1 MKNYYRTFLALLLS
15 LFAFFTA
22 NTALAQS
29 KIFWNEQMGGPPNGT
44 IYSSDLDGS
53 APDNLF
59 PLNDLGPI
67 RGLAVDPI
75 NKKIYWSDSTNN
87 RIRVANF
94 DGSGAATAVG
104 SLASNPASLAVD
116 PAAGKIYW
124 CSEGPGTEIF
134 RADFDGSNM
143 EELFDA
149 SSVTRGI
156 ALDVAA
162 GKMYFAL
169 HDLSSKI
176 LRADLDGAVPETV
189 IASGTDVITSLAL
202 DPDGGKMYWVD
213 LGLAEI
219 HRANLDGSSPEL
231 LVIPVNPP
239 HSIGLDVAAGKMYWS
254 ELDDGELSR
263 ADLDGSNIETLT
275 PAMPNR
281 PEFLGL
287 YIAETSTF
295 AGMTNTSLGGAS
307 MSLDLSNH
315 LVISNI
321 GASGL
326 DGVSFFLG
334 QAQFGELDFGSTLA
348 LSPGAFVQASA
359 IGSLNNVPGQTIG
372 TITLTGVSG
381 GNTNVQFDLSAV
393 SIQGPCL
400 IVYNGATQVFL
411 GVVPGNSVEVA
422 GVTGPCLIPFQPQ
435 SASGG
440 GANALATVF
449 LRQKLAISIPG
460 GPTVTG
466 DRIVALAENISA
478 SVEYVSDISVI
489 GANLSSF
496 TLEAEALG
504 LFNTNLHAAQGAAQI
519 TSNQQPTSQ
528 LTVSNLGASLLDGVD
543 IDVEEAGVV
552 APCVLVELAAVPLS
566 GVNEQVHFSAS
577 SPAIAD
583 FGAVDLLATGSGFD
597 VNVDYSAIGASMV
610 EVMVFNAGVPVGSA
624 LVPAGNVGTI
634 TPASGPIALTR
645 TFVEATGHVNPCAIV
660 GFQQP
665 VSFAFA
671 STALG
676 AEGGGLGAKSGGQSA
691 EGGGLGAKSG
701 GQSAEGGGLSA
712 ESGGQSAVA
721 LSSKPSALSSTLLG
735 DEIHFHSVN
744 PTIIPSGIA
753 SVKLLMANVPE
764 FTIINEAT
772 EAPSPRVF
780 VSNGAITIDRS
791 KHSASKGDLHS
802 NATITFKK
810 GDPTTFTGNLTAV
823 GSITI
828 NKDNTIA
835 GNATSASTITVASGA
850 SITGITTPNGNV
862 ASISISTASFSAGGA
877 NITVPK
883 NGTRTINPGSYGN
896 VIVGNSAKLN
906 MSSGEYRFVKL
917 ETQSTSYLN
926 FDVSNGAVQVKVTSS
941 LKFGKEV
948 TITITPGGEINSSS
962 IEFTTLQSAKV
973 TIDKE
978 GYVFGTFLAPN
989 AEIFVGKNT
998 SLRGLL
1004 MANKITVDRDVIF
1017 WPHSAPGT
1025 LPLAK
1030 VSADDEATSDQ
1041 QPVTSYELSQNYP
1054 NPFNPSTTIRFA
1066 LPEESEVS
1074 LRIYNLQGQLV
1085 REVVNSQFE
1094 SGRHSIVWDGK
1105 DARGRQVAS
1114 GVYVYRL
1121 KAGSF
1126 IARKKLLLMK

>member
-1 MKNYYRTFLALLLS
+1 MQRRKQLSNLNWSIGIGRHEPATRLYASAASSSVSFRRNLFTRWQESRAQEGVASAEKDASCMTDMRSVASAQKDASCMTDMRSVASAQKDASCMTDMRSVASAQKDASCMTDMRSVASAKKDASCMTDMRSVASAKKDASCMTGLRSLASAQKDASCMTGMVKGIARFALRSMRFALCPALFALCALL
-15 LFAFFTA
+15 FAPSA
-22 NTALAQS
+22 SAQS

-75 NKKIYWSDSTNN
+75 NKKVYWSDSTNN
-87 RIRVANF
+87 RIRSANF
-94 DGSGAATAVG
+94 DGSGAATAIG
-104 SLASNPASLAVD
+104 SLVSNPASLAVD
-116 PAAGKIYW
+116 PGAGKIYW

-143 EELFDA
+143 EELFDM
-149 SSVTRGI
+149 SSVTHGI

-162 GKMYFAL
+162 GKMYFAI
-169 HDLSSKI
+169 HDLGSKI
-176 LRADLDGAVPETV
+176 LRTDLDGANSEVLLVT
-189 IASGTDVITSLAL
+189 SGSITSLGL

-213 LGLAEI
+213 LGAAEI
-219 HRANLDGSSPEL
+219 HRANLDGTSPEL
-231 LVIPVNPP
+231 LVTGTALP
-239 HSIGLDVAAGKMYWS
+239 HSIGVDAAAGKMYWS
-254 ELDDGELSR
+254 DLDDGNLFR
-263 ADLDGSNIETLT
+263 ANLDGSSVETLT

-307 MSLDLSNH
+307 MSLDLNNN

-372 TITLTGVSG
+372 TIRFTGVSG

-393 SIQGPCL
+393 STVAPCF

-422 GVTGPCLIPFQPQ
+422 GHTGPCLIPFQPQ

-466 DRIVALAENISA
+466 DRIVALAENIST

-504 LFNTNLHAAQGAAQI
+504 LFNTNLHEAVGSAQI
-519 TSNQQPTSQ
+519 TSTQQLATSQ

-543 IDVEEAGVV
+543 IDVEEAGTVH
-552 APCVLVELAAVPLS
+552 PCFLVGLAAVPLS

-583 FGAVDLLATGSGFD
+583 FGAVDLLATGSGFN
-597 VNVDYSAIGASMV
+597 VNVDYSPIGASMV

-645 TFVEATGHVNPCAIV
+645 TFVEAAGSVSPCFLV
-660 GFQQP
+660 GFRSP
-665 VSFAFA
+665 VGFAFG
-671 STALG
+671 SLGLG
-676 AEGGGLGAKSGGQSA
+676 AEGGGQGAESFAHARNNSPLEGGSGGVGGDVNASSNVSFRRNLFTRWEESQAQEGGASA
-691 EGGGLGAKSG
+691 EKDASSMTEMGGGA
-701 GQSAEGGGLSA
+701 SAEKDPFWMTDTEDAATSSSVSFRRKLFTRSEESQAQEGDASAEKDPFWMTDTDDVAAPSSVSFRRKLFTRSEESQAQEGDASAEKDASSMTEMGGGASA
-712 ESGGQSAVA
+712 EKDPFWMTVMGGAENTPPNPPQGGNIRGRAFRQSPFTRRPS
-721 LSSKPSALSSTLLG
+721 LFKPRRRRNPFPLGESHDHPERHCEREAAHGERAGIHHHQRSERSAL
-735 DEIHFHSVN
+735 
-744 PTIIPSGIA
+744 A
-753 SVKLLMANVPE
+753 A
-764 FTIINEAT
+764 
-772 EAPSPRVF
+772 RVC
-780 VSNGAITIDRS
+780 VER
-791 KHSASKGDLHS
+791 
-802 NATITFKK
+802 
-810 GDPTTFTGNLTAV
+810 
-823 GSITI
+823 
-828 NKDNTIA
+828 
-835 GNATSASTITVASGA
+835 
-850 SITGITTPNGNV
+850 
-862 ASISISTASFSAGGA
+862 
-877 NITVPK
+877 
-883 NGTRTINPGSYGN
+883 
-896 VIVGNSAKLN
+896 
-906 MSSGEYRFVKL
+906 
-917 ETQSTSYLN
+917 
-926 FDVSNGAVQVKVTSS
+926 
-941 LKFGKEV
+941 
-948 TITITPGGEINSSS
+948 
-962 IEFTTLQSAKV
+962 
-973 TIDKE
+973 
-978 GYVFGTFLAPN
+978 
-989 AEIFVGKNT
+989 
-998 SLRGLL
+998 
-1004 MANKITVDRDVIF
+1004 RD
-1017 WPHSAPGT
+1017 H
-1025 LPLAK
+1025 
-1030 VSADDEATSDQ
+1030 
-1041 QPVTSYELSQNYP
+1041 
-1054 NPFNPSTTIRFA
+1054 
-1066 LPEESEVS
+1066 
-1074 LRIYNLQGQLV
+1074 
-1085 REVVNSQFE
+1085 
-1094 SGRHSIVWDGK
+1094 H
-1105 DARGRQVAS
+1105 
-1114 GVYVYRL
+1114 
-1121 KAGSF
+1121 
-1126 IARKKLLLMK
+1126 